1 MQTEKMVVKTLRLP
15 VALLDEVKRAAKKE
29 RRNLSDFA
37 RLALEDR
44 VRKIARRKA
53 A

>member
-1 MQTEKMVVKTLRLP
+1 MRTKMKVKTFRLP
-15 VALLDEVKRAAKKE
+15 EDLIEGAKRAAKKE
-29 RRNLSDFA
+29 RRNLSDFM

-44 VRKIARRKA
+44 VKKISKRRA